1 MKPTAGR
8 ALAAIGAVLAIVAV
22 WLDALAATP
31 PQSYWDLDVTLAAF
45 GLGAAILALLFAA
58 ASFAGRATDGWL
70 FATGALLLGYYAWFP
85 AYLAFSQWDQTKVG
99 LWLALAGAALITIGA
114 AGALLSTG
122 GPASTPARLTP
133 PMLFAGIGIALCI
146 PGIFL
151 YASSDTSYWNGPF
164 GHWLGIV
171 MLAVTILA
179 SLTWTAAYGGAA
191 THGLDLALGLVL
203 LGLMASEPIGSAFD
217 HLGDLQIG
225 AWLGLLGGI
234 LAAGGT
240 WAARRMALP
249 DSAAAPA

>member
-1 MKPTAGR
+1 
-8 ALAAIGAVLAIVAV
+8 
-22 WLDALAATP
+22 
-31 PQSYWDLDVTLAAF
+31 
-45 GLGAAILALLFAA
+45 
-58 ASFAGRATDGWL
+58 
-70 FATGALLLGYYAWFP
+70 
-85 AYLAFSQWDQTKVG
+85 
-99 LWLALAGAALITIGA
+99 
-114 AGALLSTG
+114 
-122 GPASTPARLTP
+122 
-133 PMLFAGIGIALCI
+133 MLFAGIGIALCI

-151 YASSDTSYWNGPF
+151 YADSDTSYWNGPF